1 MVTLITGGGFDVLH
15 DNHKL
20 FLMKAINEVNPTEV
34 IFRLQSDE
42 LLNEDKDIN
51 RPLFSY
57 DWRRHDLIEW
67 FKLTYPKLLVTIDN
81 VNHFNLNDINLY
93 LNSDRYIV
101 LFKDSYNFNKLGVVN
116 NALLLSEVTGVHTSD
131 IVKQLK
137 IAESKSACSKLQVG
151 AVLVSNGNII
161 RRGSNGVVKRTELN
175 CNEVIGCQYYHAEEI
190 GLQLATPGDDLFI
203 SYSPCIYCAREIVN
217 KGIRRVVYFNE
228 HSKLEGLQYLINNNI
243 QVRKAGLCQN
253 NNF

>member
-20 FLMKAINEVNPTEV
+20 FLMKAI
-34 IFRLQSDE
+34 
-42 LLNEDKDIN
+42 
-51 RPLFSY
+51 
-57 DWRRHDLIEW
+57 
-67 FKLTYPKLLVTIDN
+67 
-81 VNHFNLNDINLY
+81 
-93 LNSDRYIV
+93 
-101 LFKDSYNFNKLGVVN
+101 
-116 NALLLSEVTGVHTSD
+116 
-131 IVKQLK
+131 
-137 IAESKSACSKLQVG
+137 
-151 AVLVSNGNII
+151 
-161 RRGSNGVVKRTELN
+161 
-175 CNEVIGCQYYHAEEI
+175 NEVIGCQYYHAEEI